1 MQKVSDE
8 LKLQQIYQ
16 MLDKIDDDKD
26 GHLKVDDVL
35 KVEQTYFSICW
46 LKELNLID
54 LCCALVWQIIEM
66 IGKED
71 VDLSSKNIDEIIEL
85 ITKEEYLENE
95 EKIEKALAK
104 SMVERQQQQ
113 KQPEMPAKEPVKSVE
128 DDKHILHSMDTLA
141 NIAQDTKVYIN

>member
-1 MQKVSDE
+1 
-8 LKLQQIYQ
+8 
-16 MLDKIDDDKD
+16 
-26 GHLKVDDVL
+26 
-35 KVEQTYFSICW
+35 
-46 LKELNLID
+46 
-54 LCCALVWQIIEM
+54 M

-128 DDKHILHSMDTLA
+128 DDKHILQSMDTLA